1 MSFRRMIRKTNL
13 FRECVLGVWLITGLG
28 QGAPVWPSIPQE
40 VVDRI
45 VALVN
50 DEVIV
55 LSDVD
60 VVTAF
65 GLVSDAL
72 PPAGEV
78 GFDRVLDE
86 IISRKVVLQF
96 THEASPIEENTLEV
110 FRDEIIARMGVA
122 RFREELE
129 RFGMTTKDLVPYLKE
144 WIAYQNIITERFKTS
159 TAVSLNEIED
169 YYERQYLQERREKGE
184 EARSMLDVLDEIEL
198 AIKKEKSKKQIA
210 EWINN
215 LRKRSDIKLF
225 K

>member
-1 MSFRRMIRKTNL
+1 MFRKTNL
-13 FRECVLGVWLITGLG
+13 LRECVLGVWLITGLS
-28 QGAPVWPSIPQE
+28 QGVPVWPSIPQE

-50 DEVIV
+50 DEVIA

-72 PPAGEV
+72 PSAGES

-86 IISRKVVLQF
+86 IISQKVVLQF
-96 THEASPIEENTLEV
+96 TGDAPPIEENTLEV

-144 WIAYQNIITERFKTS
+144 WIAYQNVITERFKTS

-184 EARSMLDVLDEIEL
+184 EARSMLDVLDEIEV
-198 AIKKEKSKKQIA
+198 AIKKEKSKKRIA